1 MIALLLLLFVAVGN
15 FALGFALAI
24 YFGHGP
30 GWAFPRAESV
40 RGSLRTMLGLGRNAD
55 RPAH

>member
-1 MIALLLLLFVAVGN
+1 MIAMLLLLFVALGN

-40 RGSLRTMLGLGRNAD
+40 RDRLRSVLHLGGHAD